1 MEEEIVTTVRKEVRQ
16 KKEPHKIHRIT
27 DTRSESRKEFTKI
40 KVNDP
45 KEKLKELP
53 IKMANERRNNI
64 IAENR
69 EKRIEDSKI
78 SQRFKD
84 SEYIQSML
92 NEIRETMKEFM
103 EYTNNI
109 ENIKKIVELNYK

>member
-1 MEEEIVTTVRKEVRQ
+1 
-16 KKEPHKIHRIT
+16 
-27 DTRSESRKEFTKI
+27 
-40 KVNDP
+40 
-45 KEKLKELP
+45 
-53 IKMANERRNNI
+53 MANERRHNI

-84 SEYIQSML
+84 PEYIQSIL

-103 EYTNNI
+103 EYTNNEI
-109 ENIKKIVELNYK
+109 ENIKKIVEFNYKWQKNEQEVQRRNKY